1 LIAPFNGVLIYS
13 FAAMFNFTEGPVF
26 VKGRDDGLAIAVENN
41 AIRSIGWASR
51 RASAMEFRRGN
62 TFPAFF
68 DSRVRERAIAIK
80 PHGLF
85 DPRQNIHAL
94 FPAAGASRL
103 SPCAALKIMERFA

>member
-26 VKGRDDGLAIAVENN
+26 VKGRDEGLAIAVENN

-62 TFPAFF
+62 AFPPFFF
-68 DSRVRERAIAIK
+68 DSRVRARASAMK

-85 DPRQNIHAL
+85 DP
-94 FPAAGASRL
+94 GA
-103 SPCAALKIMERFA
+103 KY

>member
-41 AIRSIGWASR
+41 AIRSIGGASR
-51 RASAMEFRRGN
+51 RASATEFRRGN
-62 TFPAFF
+62 TFPALFRF
-68 DSRVRERAIAIK
+68 SRPAANHRNEAAWPLRPAAKSCAIPPGDASRV
-80 PHGLF
+80 
-85 DPRQNIHAL
+85 
-94 FPAAGASRL
+94 